1 MNLKQIRSVFM
12 GSPEIAVPTLKA
24 LSELTTTVGV
34 VTQPDR
40 PAGRGKKVVRSA
52 VKSFAID
59 AGIPVMQPE
68 RLRAEEAFAELSA
81 WQPQLIVVMAY
92 GQILRAPVLSLPQY
106 GCLNLHASLLPR
118 WRGASPIQAA
128 ILAGD
133 DVSGVTL
140 MKMDAGM
147 DTGPVYTMQSMN
159 LDAGETSVSLTQKM
173 AALAAE
179 LLQQSLQKVIDG
191 EIQPVPQPEEGVT
204 YTSLIKK
211 EDGILD
217 FNQSAAALE
226 RQVRAYNPWPAVQLN
241 LPDTSLKILKSG
253 TADNA
258 AGLVPGSLTRA
269 GGYPAIA
276 VQDGLLVLKE
286 VQPAGKKPM
295 SGKAFLS
302 GYRSWEGA
310 AT

>member
-1 MNLKQIRSVFM
+1 MILKQIRSVFM
-12 GSPEIAVPTLKA
+12 GSPEIAVPALKT

-40 PAGRGKKVVRSA
+40 PAGRGKKVVQSA
-52 VKSFAID
+52 VKSFAVD
-59 AGIPVMQPE
+59 AGIPVMQPV
-68 RLRAEEAFAELSA
+68 RLRTEEAFAELSA

-92 GQILRAPVLSLPQY
+92 GQILRTPVLNLPQY

-133 DVSGVTL
+133 DISGVTL

-147 DTGPVYTMQSMN
+147 DTGAVYTMQPMK
-159 LDAGETSVSLTQKM
+159 LEAEETSATLSQKM

-191 EIQPVPQPEEGVT
+191 KIQAVPQPEEGVA

-217 FNQSAAALE
+217 ITQSAAALE
-226 RQVRAYNPWPAVQLN
+226 RQVRAYNPWPTVQLN
-241 LPDTSLKILKSG
+241 LPETSLKILTGS

-258 AGLVPGSLTRA
+258 TGLVPGSLTRA

-302 GYRSWEGA
+302 GYRNWEGMA
-310 AT
+310 A

>member
-1 MNLKQIRSVFM
+1 MILKQIRSVFM
-12 GSPEIAVPTLKA
+12 GSPEIAVPALKA

-40 PAGRGKKVVRSA
+40 PAGRGKKLAQSA
-52 VKSFAID
+52 VKSFAVG
-59 AGIPVMQPE
+59 AGIPVMQPV
-68 RLRAEEAFAELSA
+68 RLRTEEAFAELSA

-92 GQILRAPVLSLPQY
+92 GQILRTPVLNLPQY
-106 GCLNLHASLLPR
+106 GCPNLHASLLPR
-118 WRGASPIQAA
+118 WRGASPVQAA

-133 DVSGVTL
+133 DISGVSL

-147 DTGPVYTMQSMN
+147 DTGPVYTMQPIN
-159 LDAGETSVSLTQKM
+159 LEADETSASLSQKM

-179 LLQQSLQKVIDG
+179 LLKQSLQKIIDG
-191 EIQPVPQPEEGVT
+191 RIQPVPQPEEGVT

-217 FNQSAAALE
+217 ITQSAAALE
-226 RQVRAYNPWPAVQLN
+226 RQVRAYNPWPTVQLN
-241 LPDTSLKILKSG
+241 LPETSLKILISS
-253 TADNA
+253 TADDA
-258 AGLVPGSLTRA
+258 ARLAPGSLTRV
-269 GGYPAIA
+269 GGDPAIA

-302 GYRSWEGA
+302 GYRNWEGIV
-310 AT
+310 T